1 MGDILTQIQDELDMV
16 PPRAH
21 SLHHALLIRSHSS

>member
-16 PPRAH
+16 LP
-21 SLHHALLIRSHSS
+21 LCDEQYESHVNKDSS

>member
-16 PPRAH
+16 LPIQITERV
-21 SLHHALLIRSHSS
+21 SC

>member
-16 PPRAH
+16 LFLEPPNQAYTNKD
-21 SLHHALLIRSHSS
+21 SS